1 MWRRFIC
8 LLFILFCYSAANEDH
23 SGNQNQTRFQ
33 VVTFRWLANETPY
46 MIATWL
52 LVAALAKILFHVFK
66 PISNVLPDSSL
77 LIAVGLV
84 IGLLLKE
91 TGAHINYSLD
101 SHVFFLY
108 LLPPII
114 FDAGYFMPNRALF
127 ENFDSVLLFAVVG
140 TIWNC
145 LAIGASLLVLSSY
158 GIFSMEFSTTEIFVF
173 SALISAVDP
182 VAVIAVFEEINVN
195 EFIFVNVFGEALF
208 NDGVTVVLYQM
219 FKSFTLIGAENLEPI
234 DYAAGVLSFLLV
246 ACGGAVIGLIAA
258 FIVSFIT
265 KYTNQVRILAPVF
278 IFVIP
283 YMAYLT
289 AEITSLSSIIAIAVC
304 GMAMKQYV
312 KGNITTTAANAVK
325 YFVKMLAQ
333 SSETV
338 IFMFLGLSTMS
349 SNHYWDTAFVVATVG
364 FCLLYRTIGVLAQCF
379 FLNKFRHKKFTKIDQ
394 LILSYGGLR
403 GAIAFGLAM
412 SIPATIMARQ
422 MFITTTIVVIFF
434 TVFLQGIT
442 IRPLVNY
449 LNVET
454 KDDRPATMTESVYNK
469 YLDYMMSGVEDIA
482 GQQGHYSLRDNFER
496 FNAKV
501 LRPILMRNEKKK
513 NFDAS
518 SIVRAYQKITL
529 EDAMNLTKMQKA
541 EHKRISA
548 LREYAIRQELRFGDG
563 TYVNKGYEKD
573 LSVNDMTVTPQQKQ
587 LDKIIA
593 SGENVDGLYALFSE
607 LLDRKLKELNTTRG
621 QVKVNNEEEGEDIQD
636 DYMRQMATSSNAG
649 SNQNIRQ
656 ALSNEGLQLNNPYLR
671 GGRRQS
677 TGGMKERKRGSTI
690 DRVV

>member
-1 MWRRFIC
+1 MWQRFVC

-23 SGNQNQTRFQ
+23 SGNQTQTRFQ
-33 VVTFRWLANETPY
+33 VVSFRWAANETPY

-52 LVAALAKILFHVFK
+52 LLAALAKILFHVFK

-77 LIAVGLV
+77 LIAVGLI

-91 TGAHINYSLD
+91 SGAHIIYSLD

-127 ENFDSVLLFAVVG
+127 ENIDSVLLFAVVG

-145 LAIGASLLVLSSY
+145 MAIGGSLLLLSSY

-219 FKSFTLIGAENLEPI
+219 FKSFTLIGAENLKPI
-234 DYAAGVLSFLLV
+234 DYGAGVLSFFIV
-246 ACGGAVIGLIAA
+246 ACGGALIGLIAA
-258 FIVSFIT
+258 FIVSFVT
-265 KYTNQVRILAPVF
+265 KFTNKVRILAPVF

-283 YMAYLT
+283 YMAYLS

-312 KGNITTTAANAVK
+312 KGNITTAAANSVK
-325 YFVKMLAQ
+325 YFIKMLAQ

-349 SNHYWDTAFVVATVG
+349 SNHYWDTAFVCATVA
-364 FCLLYRTIGVLAQCF
+364 FCLIYRTIGVLVQCF
-379 FLNKFRHKKFTKIDQ
+379 ILNKFRYKKFTKIDQ

-412 SIPATIMARQ
+412 SIPETILARQ

-454 KDDRPATMTESVYNK
+454 KDHRQATMTESVYNK

-496 FNAKV
+496 FNAKI

-518 SIVRAYQKITL
+518 TIVRAYQKITL
-529 EDAMNLTKMQKA
+529 EDAMNLTKLQKA
-541 EHKRISA
+541 EHKRITA
-548 LREYAIRQELRFGDG
+548 LRGQELRYGDG
-563 TYVNKGYEKD
+563 TYLNKAFEKD
-573 LSVNDMTVTPQQKQ
+573 LPKDNDMTVTPQGKQ
-587 LDKIIA
+587 LDKFLA
-593 SGENVDGLYALFSE
+593 AGENVDSLYALFSE
-607 LLDRKLKELNTTRG
+607 LLDRKLKEMNTNRAT
-621 QVKVNNEEEGEDIQD
+621 VETEGEDIQD
-636 DYMRQMATSSNAG
+636 DYMRQMTSASNSG
-649 SNQNIRQ
+649 SHQNLRQ
-656 ALSNEGLQLNNPYLR
+656 QSMNNEVLQTNNPYLR

-677 TGGMKERKRGSTI
+677 TGEMNDKQ
-690 DRVV
+690 VV

>member
-1 MWRRFIC
+1 
-8 LLFILFCYSAANEDH
+8 
-23 SGNQNQTRFQ
+23 
-33 VVTFRWLANETPY
+33 

-52 LVAALAKILFHVFK
+52 LVAAIAKILFHVFK
-66 PISNVLPDSSL
+66 PIANILPDSSL

-84 IGLLLKE
+84 IGLILKE
-91 TGAHINYSLD
+91 SGTHISYSLD

-127 ENFDSVLLFAVVG
+127 ENVDSVVLFAVVG

-145 LAIGASLLVLSSY
+145 LAIGSSLLLLSSY
-158 GIFSMEFSTTEIFVF
+158 GAFSMSFSTTEIFVF

-219 FKSFTLIGAENLEPI
+219 FKSFTLIGVENLKPI
-234 DYAAGVLSFLLV
+234 DYGAGVLSFFVV
-246 ACGGAVIGLIAA
+246 ACGGAVVGLIAA
-258 FIVSFIT
+258 FIVSLIT
-265 KYTNQVRILAPVF
+265 KYTHKVRILAPVF

-304 GMAMKQYV
+304 GMVMKQYV
-312 KGNITTTAANAVK
+312 KGNITAAAANSVK
-325 YFVKMLAQ
+325 YFIKMLSQ

-349 SNHYWDTAFVVATVG
+349 SNHYWDTAFVCATIG
-364 FCLLYRTIGVLAQCF
+364 FCLIYRTIGILVQCF
-379 FLNKFRHKKFTKIDQ
+379 FLNKFRQKKFTKVDQ

-403 GAIAFGLAM
+403 GAIAFGLAI
-412 SIPATIMARQ
+412 SIPETILARK

-434 TVFLQGIT
+434 TVFLQGTT

-454 KDDRPATMTESVYNK
+454 KDDRPATMTESIYNK
-469 YLDYMMSGVEDIA
+469 YLDYMMSGLEDIA
-482 GQQGHYSLRDNFER
+482 GQQGHYSLIIVFVYNVTENFDR

-501 LRPILMRNEKKK
+501 LRPILMRNEQKRD
-513 NFDAS
+513 FDAS
-518 SIVRAYQKITL
+518 TIVRAYQKITL
-529 EDAMNLTKMQKA
+529 EEAMNLTKLQKA
-541 EHKRISA
+541 EHKRISKN
-548 LREYAIRQELRFGDG
+548 FP
-563 TYVNKGYEKD
+563 KD
-573 LSVNDMTVTPQQKQ
+573 NDTTVTPRTKQ
-587 LDKIIA
+587 LDKFLA
-593 SGENVDGLYALFSE
+593 TGENVDSIYELFSE
-607 LLDRKLKELNTTRG
+607 LLDRKLREFNTTREKATV
-621 QVKVNNEEEGEDIQD
+621 QDEDEDIHD
-636 DYMRQMATSSNAG
+636 DYMQEMVLLRSSFHRRSETDQHECSAG
-649 SNQNIRQ
+649 STP
-656 ALSNEGLQLNNPYLR
+656 L
-671 GGRRQS
+671 
-677 TGGMKERKRGSTI
+677 
-690 DRVV
+690 

>member
-1 MWRRFIC
+1 MWHRCIC
-8 LLFILFCYSAANEDH
+8 LLVIVLSLSIFGQEH
-23 SGNQNQTRFQ
+23 EENQAQTRFQ
-33 VVTFRWLANETPY
+33 VVSIRWRANETPY

-52 LVAALAKILFHVFK
+52 LVAAIAKILFHVFK
-66 PISNVLPDSSL
+66 PIANVLPDSSL

-84 IGLLLKE
+84 IGLILKE
-91 TGAHINYSLD
+91 SGTHISYSLD

-127 ENFDSVLLFAVVG
+127 ENVDSVVLFAVVG
-140 TIWNC
+140 TIFNC
-145 LAIGASLLVLSSY
+145 LAIGSSLLLLSSY
-158 GIFSMEFSTTEIFVF
+158 GAFSMSFSTTEIFVF

-219 FKSFTLIGAENLEPI
+219 FKSFTLIGVENLKPI
-234 DYAAGVLSFLLV
+234 DYGAGVLSFFVV
-246 ACGGAVIGLIAA
+246 ACGGAVVGLIAA
-258 FIVSFIT
+258 FTVSLIT
-265 KYTNQVRILAPVF
+265 KYTHKVRILAPVF

-304 GMAMKQYV
+304 GMVMKQYV
-312 KGNITTTAANAVK
+312 KGNITAAAANSVK
-325 YFVKMLAQ
+325 YFIKMLSQ

-349 SNHYWDTAFVVATVG
+349 SNHYWDTAFVCATIG
-364 FCLLYRTIGVLAQCF
+364 FCLIYRTIGILVQCF
-379 FLNKFRHKKFTKIDQ
+379 FLNKFRQKKFTKVDQ

-403 GAIAFGLAM
+403 GAIAFGLAI
-412 SIPATIMARQ
+412 SIPETILARK

-434 TVFLQGIT
+434 TVFLQGTT

-454 KDDRPATMTESVYNK
+454 KDDRPATMTESIYNK
-469 YLDYMMSGVEDIA
+469 YLDYMMSGLEDIA

-501 LRPILMRNEKKK
+501 LRPILMRNEQKRD
-513 NFDAS
+513 FDAS
-518 SIVRAYQKITL
+518 TIVRAYQKITL
-529 EDAMNLTKMQKA
+529 EEAMNLTKLQKA

-548 LREYAIRQELRFGDG
+548 LRGEDSRFVDG
-563 TYVNKGYEKD
+563 TYLNKAFEKD
-573 LSVNDMTVTPQQKQ
+573 LPKDNDTTVTPRTKQ
-587 LDKIIA
+587 LDKFLA
-593 SGENVDGLYALFSE
+593 TGENVDNIYELFSE
-607 LLDRKLKELNTTRG
+607 LLDRKLREFNTTREKATV
-621 QVKVNNEEEGEDIQD
+621 QDEDEDIHD
-636 DYMRQMATSSNAG
+636 DYMQEMG
-649 SNQNIRQ
+649 SHTNIRQ
-656 ALSNEGLQLNNPYLR
+656 PLNNEILELNDPYRR

-677 TGGMKERKRGSTI
+677 TGQMKEKNTDI
-690 DRVV
+690 HNV

>member
-1 MWRRFIC
+1 
-8 LLFILFCYSAANEDH
+8 
-23 SGNQNQTRFQ
+23 
-33 VVTFRWLANETPY
+33 
-46 MIATWL
+46 
-52 LVAALAKILFHVFK
+52 
-66 PISNVLPDSSL
+66 
-77 LIAVGLV
+77 
-84 IGLLLKE
+84 
-91 TGAHINYSLD
+91 
-101 SHVFFLY
+101 
-108 LLPPII
+108 
-114 FDAGYFMPNRALF
+114 
-127 ENFDSVLLFAVVG
+127 
-140 TIWNC
+140 
-145 LAIGASLLVLSSY
+145 
-158 GIFSMEFSTTEIFVF
+158 MEFSTTEIFVF

-219 FKSFTLIGAENLEPI
+219 FKSFTLIGAENLLPI
-234 DYAAGVLSFLLV
+234 DYGAGVLSFLLV

-312 KGNITTTAANAVK
+312 KGNITTTASNAVK

-349 SNHYWDTAFVVATVG
+349 SNHYWDTAFVVATLV
-364 FCLLYRTIGVLAQCF
+364 FCLLYRTIGVIVQCL
-379 FLNKFRHKKFTKIDQ
+379 FLNKFRRKKFTKIDQ

-412 SIPATIMARQ
+412 SIPATILARQ

-434 TVFLQGIT
+434 TVFLQ
-442 IRPLVNY
+442 
-449 LNVET
+449 
-454 KDDRPATMTESVYNK
+454 

-501 LRPILMRNEKKK
+501 LKPILVRNEKKK

-518 SIVRAYQKITL
+518 CIVRAYQKITL
-529 EDAMNLTKMQKA
+529 EDAMNLTKLQKA

-548 LREYAIRQELRFGDG
+548 LREYALRQELRFGNG
-563 TYVNKGYEKD
+563 TYTNKGYEKD
-573 LSVNDMTVTPQQKQ
+573 VSSLSSNDMTITPQRKQ
-587 LDKIIA
+587 LDKVLA

-607 LLDRKLKELNTTRG
+607 LLDRKLKELNTSRER
-621 QVKVNNEEEGEDIQD
+621 VKGDHEEEEDIQD
-636 DYMRQMATSSNAG
+636 DYMQEMASSNTG
-649 SNQNIRQ
+649 SMQNIRQ
-656 ALSNEGLQLNNPYLR
+656 ALNNDALQLNNPYSR
-671 GGRRQS
+671 TSSRRQS
-677 TGGMKERKRGSTI
+677 TGGMRDRKRGN
-690 DRVV
+690 VV